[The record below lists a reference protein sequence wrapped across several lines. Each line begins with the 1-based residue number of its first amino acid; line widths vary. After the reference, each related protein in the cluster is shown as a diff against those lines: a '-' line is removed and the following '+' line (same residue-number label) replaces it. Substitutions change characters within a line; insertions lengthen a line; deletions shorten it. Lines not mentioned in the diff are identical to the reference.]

1 MTNFYRFFRD
11 YHPAL
16 PILELPVPPDFM
28 YGTSQ
33 LLFWVVVSIGS
44 RKYGKHPTLIN
55 AFSGRVTNLLLQSMT
70 LRNKAVEVVKG
81 FVLILTWPFPF
92 GSFNHDPSF
101 VFGGSLVHIAL
112 QCGLYIPHLG
122 MTSSK
127 LCSPVRDTS
136 SIQRAKLW
144 AYVVITYQ
152 QYGQRLFSNY
162 I

>member
-1 MTNFYRFFRD
+1 VAKFYRFFRD

-16 PILELPVPPDFM
+16 PILEPSVPPDLM
-28 YGTSQ
+28 YGSSP

-55 AFSGRVTNLLLQSMT
+55 ALSGRVTNLLLQSMT
-70 LRNKAVEVVKG
+70 LRSKALEVIKG
-81 FVLILTWPFPF
+81 FVLVLTWPFPF

-101 VFGGSLVHIAL
+101 VFCGSLVHIAL
-112 QCGLYIPHLG
+112 QCGLHIPYLG

-127 LCSPVRDTS
+127 LCSPVKDTS
-136 SIQRAKLW
+136 SVQRVKLW

-152 QYGQRLFSNY
+152 TYDQCLFSDY